1 MFGVKTGSEAIYVL
15 GHFTFFLK
23 TALVKEGHRGMGV
36 LMLQMST
43 LLLCEP
49 CRLSVA
55 KHTCRILRRI
65 VLNGRQICL
74 FYVEK

>member
-23 TALVKEGHRGMGV
+23 TALVKEGHRGTGV

-43 LLLCEP
+43 LLCMNHVACQLQNIHVGFSDE
-49 CRLSVA
+49 LS
-55 KHTCRILRRI
+55 
-65 VLNGRQICL
+65 
-74 FYVEK
+74 